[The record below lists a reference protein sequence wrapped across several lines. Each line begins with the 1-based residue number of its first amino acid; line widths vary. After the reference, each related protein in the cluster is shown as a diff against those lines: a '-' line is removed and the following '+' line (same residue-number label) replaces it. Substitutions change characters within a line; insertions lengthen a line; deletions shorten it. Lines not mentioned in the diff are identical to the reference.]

1 MKDLQECLDFL
12 DGLNEKLDEIYYSTI
27 DRKSIT
33 DIAKVVEIL
42 DEKISIIEEIIRTFI
57 KEVEWKRL

>member
-12 DGLNEKLDEIYYSTI
+12 DRFNEKLDEIYCSTI

-33 DIAKVVEIL
+33 DVAKVVEIL

-57 KEVEWKRL
+57 KDGGQK